1 MSATVQN
8 RASGGT
14 YRKNTESFENT
25 TEYKLKPPCFGKG
38 ADETKFSQLETAI
51 QDRLVLIPK
60 PGITPMFELPD
71 VIANQQVD
79 GLSQL
84 FFKKLGVKTHFGEY
98 FLDII

>member
-1 MSATVQN
+1 MKQN
-8 RASGGT
+8 LS
-14 YRKNTESFENT
+14 Y
-25 TEYKLKPPCFGKG
+25 YK
-38 ADETKFSQLETAI
+38 TAI

-60 PGITPMFELPD
+60 PGVTPMFELPD

-84 FFKKLGVKTHFGEY
+84 LFKELGVKTHFGEY